1 MYWDQGNYVGF
12 GSAAHSHVDGRRY
25 WNVRTPDRYIAM
37 VENGER
43 PLGGEE
49 VLDDATRNFERDSL
63 ALRTRRGVPVEAFE
77 SLDAVSY
84 THLGYRTTW
93 VCPVA
98 RKNSEIAITSPNRE
112 RNPRRRGSAAYL

>member
-1 MYWDQGNYVGF
+1 
-12 GSAAHSHVDGRRY
+12 
-25 WNVRTPDRYIAM
+25 M

-77 SLDAVSY
+77 SLD
-84 THLGYRTTW
+84 
-93 VCPVA
+93 
-98 RKNSEIAITSPNRE
+98 EIAHLVNVERGQVTLTTSGRLLANQAIVRLRSSE
-112 RNPRRRGSAAYL
+112 EVN